1 MGALAFVPGRYVR
14 LAWQAGKADMPQLL
28 RVEKFIICYLETWL
42 EGPNHCSREKPRLMN
57 CKRIPQYSYCYLCY
71 GGLHLIEPMLFTESG
86 FNIQAS
92 TQLPQFGTG
101 LKPVSSAGVNEG
113 YDLTSAKIV

>member
-14 LAWQAGKADMPQLL
+14 LAWQARKADMPQLL

-57 CKRIPQYSYCYLCY
+57 CKRIR
-71 GGLHLIEPMLFTESG
+71 I
-86 FNIQAS
+86 AS
-92 TQLPQFGTG
+92 IANAVF
-101 LKPVSSAGVNEG
+101 VMEV
-113 YDLTSAKIV
+113 YV